1 MMKNIAAFLLLFT
14 LCSSAQ
20 TLYTPYDVQKAYK
33 NGTRTP
39 EGNPG
44 SKYWQN
50 HASYTMYVSLTP
62 PDAQLQGQSQITYF
76 NNSPDTLKEI
86 VFRLYPNLYKLGA
99 ERDFSLSAE
108 DLHPGVDFTSFK
120 VRGKEQLTDENTSF
134 RQSETVLTIKLEE
147 HLPPASSVNFE
158 IAWNYPLPSKSNV
171 RMGRYDSTSWFVAYW
186 YPQIA
191 VYDDVFGWDKI
202 PYTGQKEY
210 YNNFNDYTVT
220 IDLPESFCAWA
231 TGELQNAADIMP
243 DALLEKFTAAHT
255 SEKVINLITKE
266 EAEKGYKM
274 KGREGRV
281 QWNFTAMNVPDF
293 AFALSDHYLWDAV
306 SVVVDSTTMRR
317 ALVNAAYKSTSKDYY
332 EVADF
337 SRTIMAYFS
346 HVLPG
351 VPYPYPVMTVY
362 NGQGGMEF
370 PMMCNNGSTSRGG
383 AFSLAA
389 HEIAHTYFPF
399 YMGINEKRY
408 AWMDEGWAVM
418 LPMDLVLEHFP
429 DIDLRNRNAKAFN
442 TVAGTEFEI
451 PLYIPS
457 QQTSGSAYRIHAY
470 TRPGMAYYILRD
482 ALGKDN
488 FDKALREYMKRWR
501 GKHPLPNDFFYSF
514 NNYLKDDIS
523 WFWKP
528 WFFESGYAELFIKSA
543 VQKKNDL
550 TIIVEREG
558 NLPVP
563 VKLLITLEDGT
574 TISKYE
580 TAAVWKTGLKEKKY
594 TFKVSGK
601 VESVLLGD
609 LIIPDKVAENNFVK
623 LSSTKK

>member
-1 MMKNIAAFLLLFT
+1 MKKIIALFLLLGVS
-14 LCSSAQ
+14 LSAQ
-20 TLYTPYDVQKAYK
+20 TLYTPYDVSKAYNK
-33 NGTRTP
+33 GTRSLDGTP
-39 EGNPG
+39 GKN
-44 SKYWQN
+44 YWQN
-50 HASYTMYVSLTP
+50 HASYTLNVSLSP
-62 PDAQLQGQSQITYF
+62 PDGLLNGNGRVTYF

-86 VFRLYPNLYKLGA
+86 VFRLYPNLYKFGA
-99 ERDFSLSAE
+99 ERDFSLEQS
-108 DLHPGVDFTSFK
+108 DLHSGLVFTSFK
-120 VRGKEQLTDENTSF
+120 AGGKELVNDQKELFTNST
-134 RQSETVLTIKLEE
+134 TVLTIKLEE
-147 HLPPASSVNFE
+147 HLPPASSADFE
-158 IAWNYPLPSKSNV
+158 YEWNYPLPEKSNV
-171 RMGRYDSTSWFVAYW
+171 RMGRYDSTSYFVAYW

-210 YNNFNDYTVT
+210 YNDFNDYNVT
-220 IDLPESFCAWA
+220 IELPETFSAWA
-231 TGELQNAADIMP
+231 TGELKNASEIFP
-243 DALLEKFTAAHT
+243 ETLLDKFTQAHSSEQVT
-255 SEKVINLITKE
+255 SLISKE
-266 EAEKGYKM
+266 DAEKGFRM
-274 KGREGRV
+274 KGKEGKV
-281 QWNFTAMNVPDF
+281 LWNFTAMNVPDF

-306 SVVVDSTTMRR
+306 SVVVDSATMRK

-332 EVADF
+332 EVAEF
-337 SRTIMAYFS
+337 SKTIISYYS
-346 HVLPG
+346 HTLPG
-351 VPYPYPVMTVY
+351 VPYPYPVMTIY

-418 LPMDLVLEHFP
+418 LPMDLVLEKFP
-429 DIDLRNRNAKAFN
+429 EIDLRNRNAKGFN

-457 QQTSGSAYRIHAY
+457 QQTSGSAYRTHAY
-470 TRPGMAYYILRD
+470 ARPGMAYYILRD
-482 ALGKDN
+482 ALGKEK
-488 FDKALREYMKRWR
+488 FDLAFREYMKRWR

-514 NNYLKDDIS
+514 NNYLKEDLG

-528 WFFESGYAELFIKSA
+528 WFFESGYAELKIKSA
-543 VQKKNDL
+543 VQKKNDV
-550 TIIVEREG
+550 TVIIESEG

-574 TISKYE
+574 TINKYE
-580 TAAVWKTGLKEKKY
+580 PASVWKSGAKEKKY

-601 VESVLLGD
+601 VTSVLLGD
-609 LIIPDKVAENNFVK
+609 VTIPDKVAENNFVK
-623 LSSTKK
+623 LNSK